1 MESKKPTIKDIA
13 RIAGVSSATV
23 SYVMN
28 DLGKVTPE
36 VDAHV
41 RRVAF
46 DLGYKRNQAAR
57 ALKTGRNNLIGCLV
71 PSLLSPVFPEI
82 ASAVQHRAEERGFAT
97 FVIDAGRQGHR
108 REEESL
114 RILAKH
120 GADGAV
126 AVLGSRPCIT
136 EPPQF
141 PIVAID
147 QPIPGLDSVRADH
160 YHGAELIARH
170 AIALGHRDVG
180 LLIGDPALFSS
191 RERREGFLAAARGA
205 LNIRWEIPVPLTPSL
220 PEEAVSALRRRDVTL
235 IVCVNDLIAMATL
248 SALHQQS
255 VRVPEE
261 VSVVGFDDMQW
272 AAWPLLNLT
281 TVRQPLAELGH
292 RAVDLLLD
300 RLDEPQRP
308 TEDLILPVS
317 LMARGSMCQVDNESL
332 NG

>member
-1 MESKKPTIKDIA
+1 MESKKPTIKDVA
-13 RIAGVSSATV
+13 RVAGVSSATV

-28 DLGKVTPE
+28 NLGKVTPE

-41 RRVAF
+41 RQIAYE
-46 DLGYKRNQAAR
+46 LGYKRNQAAR

-136 EPPQF
+136 EPSQF
-141 PIVAID
+141 PVVAVD
-147 QPIPGLDSVRADH
+147 QPIAGLDSVRADH
-160 YHGAELIARH
+160 YHGAGIIARY
-170 AIALGHRDVG
+170 AIELGHRDVA
-180 LLIGDPALFSS
+180 LLGGDTALFSS
-191 RERREGFLAAARGA
+191 RERREGFIAAARGA
-205 LNIRWEIPVPLTPSL
+205 LNIRWEVQVPLTPNL
-220 PEEAVSALRRRDVTL
+220 PKEAISAICRRDVSL

-248 SALHQQS
+248 SALHQQGI
-255 VRVPEE
+255 RVPED
-261 VSVVGFDDMQW
+261 VSVIGFDDMQW

-292 RAVDLLLD
+292 RAVDLLIN
-300 RLDEPQRP
+300 RLDKPDLP
-308 TEDLILPVS
+308 TEELILPVS
-317 LMARGSMCQVDNESL
+317 LMERGSMQRL
-332 NG
+332 NHN